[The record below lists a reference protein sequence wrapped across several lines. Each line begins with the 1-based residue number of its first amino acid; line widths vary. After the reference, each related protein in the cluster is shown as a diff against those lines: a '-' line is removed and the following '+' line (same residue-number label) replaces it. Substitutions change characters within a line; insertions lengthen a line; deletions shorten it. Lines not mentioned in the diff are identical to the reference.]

1 MRSITSNG
9 MEHKIDK
16 LLKNRDF
23 WLVVIVLIFGFY
35 SGFFQSIFL
44 PANTARLEIDYGEKR
59 RAFEGELL
67 SSMSV
72 LDALLAASRGGDFE
86 VRYAILQDAADIMRI
101 DGLAE
106 DGLDGEWVFYLNNRR
121 LEAAEIHKVR
131 IRAGDK
137 ILVKFE

>member
-1 MRSITSNG
+1 MKSLKKFQSLI
-9 MEHKIDK
+9 
-16 LLKNRDF
+16 KNRDF

-35 SGFFQSIFL
+35 SGFFQELFL
-44 PANTARLEIDYGEKR
+44 PVNTARLEIDYGEKR

-86 VRYAILQDAADIMRI
+86 VRYAILEDAADIMRI

-131 IRAGDK
+131 VRAGDK